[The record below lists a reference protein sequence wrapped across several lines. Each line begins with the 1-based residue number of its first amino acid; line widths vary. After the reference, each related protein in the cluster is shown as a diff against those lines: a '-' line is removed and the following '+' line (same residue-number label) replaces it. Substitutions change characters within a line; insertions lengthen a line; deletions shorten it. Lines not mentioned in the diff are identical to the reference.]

1 MHFNETELPG
11 VGKKITFKNS
21 EGIYTVMILH
31 HNGKREF
38 YYLEDDDDDEP
49 LFSTTLTS
57 EETKELAIKLLGSR
71 EDEPDDDSYDHM
83 SLVRKKALVNWVE
96 IKDHSCMIERSVGEA
111 QQMAE
116 EEVSIVAIFREDD
129 LLSKPSDDV
138 MIADGDTLMVLGRKK
153 AVEQFE
159 NICKES

>member
-1 MHFNETELPG
+1 MQFHETELPG

-31 HNGKREF
+31 HSGKREF

-71 EDEPDDDSYDHM
+71 EETPEDDAYDQM
-83 SLVRKKALVNWVE
+83 SLVRKKALVNWVD
-96 IKDHSCMIERSVGEA
+96 IKQGSCMIERSVGSA
-111 QQMAE
+111 QNLSE
-116 EEVSIVAIFREDD
+116 NEVSIVAIFREDE
-129 LLSKPSDDV
+129 LLSKPADDV
-138 MIADGDTLMVLGRKK
+138 VIHEGDTLMVLGRKK
-153 AVEQFE
+153 AVEEFE
-159 NICKES
+159 KTCKE